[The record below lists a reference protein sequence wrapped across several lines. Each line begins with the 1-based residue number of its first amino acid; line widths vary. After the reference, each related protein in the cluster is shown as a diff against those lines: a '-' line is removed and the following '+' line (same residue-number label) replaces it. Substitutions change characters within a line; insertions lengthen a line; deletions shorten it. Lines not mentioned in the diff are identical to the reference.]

1 LRLDRYLANMGCG
14 SRSEVKLLI
23 KNGKATINAVMIKD
37 PAFQVSPDHD
47 QVCLNGQPIVFQR
60 FFYLMMNKPAGV
72 ITATEDLKA
81 TTVLDLIETRYHNK
95 DIVPVGR
102 LDKDTEGLLLL
113 TNDGELNHNLLSPKK
128 HVDKC
133 YFAKID
139 GWVTSGDQEA
149 FAKGIVLDDGY
160 CTLPGKL
167 EVTFEGPISEVM
179 ITIREGKFHQIKRM
193 FQALGKKVLYLKRIS
208 MGSLVLDPDLAPG
221 EYRELTKDEI
231 EALTR

>member
-1 LRLDRYLANMGCG
+1 
-14 SRSEVKLLI
+14 
-23 KNGKATINAVMIKD
+23 
-37 PAFQVSPDHD
+37 
-47 QVCLNGQPIVFQR
+47 
-60 FFYLMMNKPAGV
+60 
-72 ITATEDLKA
+72 
-81 TTVLDLIETRYHNK
+81 
-95 DIVPVGR
+95 
-102 LDKDTEGLLLL
+102 LLL